1 VTTCTSGRAWST
13 IGAGAVGVG
22 AIVAGAAGMSGAAA
36 PSTGATVGVAATA
49 GSGMI
54 VGSGARGI
62 EVSTAGVLVVDDEAA
77 WATPITAMSP
87 NIVVAPSPAAM
98 IRPPAAGWRR
108 RDPVVWAVARA
119 GLAAAV
125 RVVSTT
131 GGSGGPDGG
140 GSGRPRSGSMSVIVV
155 GALVLR

>member
-1 VTTCTSGRAWST
+1 MFGS
-13 IGAGAVGVG
+13 
-22 AIVAGAAGMSGAAA
+22 AAT
-36 PSTGATVGVAATA
+36 STGATVGVGATA
-49 GSGMI
+49 ASGMI
-54 VGSGARGI
+54 VGSGTRRI

-77 WATPITAMSP
+77 WATPIAAMSP

-108 RDPVVWAVARA
+108 RDPVGRAVARA
-119 GLAAAV
+119 GRVVAD

-140 GSGRPRSGSMSVIVV
+140 GSDRPRSGSMSVIVV
-155 GALVLR
+155 GALVFV